1 MLERQRQ
8 NHAGLRSGHSDAGGG
23 HEWDAGAHPDAYHLG
38 ADADAGAD
46 RDSDNDDVRCV
57 HRSND
62 DGNERHGRANDCDE
76 RRFALY
82 PGLRRFRRN
91 DHLSDRE

>member
-1 MLERQRQ
+1 MLERQRPY
-8 NHAGLRSGHSDAGGG
+8 HAGLSGSHPDAGAG
-23 HEWDAGAHPDAYHLG
+23 HEWDAGAHPNAHRFG

-46 RDSDNDDVRCV
+46 RDSDNDDVRRV

-62 DGNERHGRANDCDE
+62 DGNECHGRANDCDE

-82 PGLRRFRRN
+82 SGLRRIRRN